1 MKAAKFIALT
11 GCCVSISGYA
21 LTTNDLSF
29 ESGSEN
35 ANYTYKGKPL
45 EATSIADQLP
55 QDTLTNVYS
64 MLPEGTYV
72 NTAFISPERYSNIDI
87 DDELGGADYA
97 TASVTFLNEGAGYR
111 NTLGYFVY
119 DTNNPPANKDDIE
132 AHMVIFPNASKAPD
146 GDMQEGDTIDLDVQL
161 AAGQTLAFFVIPNGW
176 SASTYNNIPYLGPW
190 NTPFYSLSSLNP
202 ESTAD
207 YRRHNVAFLDTEN
220 EFLVLGFE
228 DIKRPSGDNDFND
241 LIFTVDISPFSAVD
255 GVNNDG
261 TTDSKYEV
269 LVQEN
274 DPEVTVTSVYPSS
287 DTYATMA
294 FEDRWPLM
302 GDYDFNDV
310 VWRYRVTELLN
321 GQRELK
327 TITVDYTL
335 QAMGAGYSN
344 GFAVKLPNVDSS
356 NVASVTVTKNGQ
368 AVEHEVLQAGSET
381 VLVVSEN
388 LRTELDALGVLTAS
402 CTFYRT
408 QSSCL
413 DEQSADILSYQMV
426 VELTTPVARD
436 QVGYPPYD
444 SFIFASEGTYHGS
457 FVLTFPGMSWQTHFQ
472 SFSGTGDMN
481 NALFNLH
488 DDATGGSKYFLTNN
502 NMPWAINVR
511 DEWEHP
517 TENTDISHAYT
528 NFSTWVTSSGET
540 DTNWYNTPTNGKVIS
555 ATE

>member
-11 GCCVSISGYA
+11 SCCVSISGYA

-72 NTAFISPERYSNIDI
+72 NTAFIAPERYSNIDI

-119 DTNNPPANKDDIE
+119 DTNNPPASKDDIE

-161 AAGQTLAFFVIPNGW
+161 TAGQTLAFFVIPNGW

-228 DIKRPSGDNDFND
+228 DIRRPSGDNDFND

-255 GVNNDG
+255 GVNTDG

-368 AVEHEVLQAGSET
+368 AVEHTVLQSGSET

-388 LRTELDALGVLTAS
+388 LRAELDALGVLTAS

-408 QSSCL
+408 QSNCL
-413 DEQSADILSYQMV
+413 DDQAADLLSYQMV

-444 SFIFASEGTYHGS
+444 SFIFAAEGTYHGS

-488 DDATGGSKYFLTNN
+488 DDATGGSRYFLTNN

-528 NFSTWVTSSGET
+528 SFSTWVTSSGET

-555 ATE
+555 AAQ